1 MIGDP
6 GGKDEERVLLSSE
19 QVRQNAEYV
28 RQQLRGYLDF
38 EGPNAAIMVNN
49 LDWLGE
55 MTLIEYLR
63 DIGKHFSVNAMLA
76 KESVR
81 NRLENREQGI
91 SYTEFSYMILQ
102 SVDYLHLYDTF
113 GCTVQIGGQDQWGN
127 ITAGGGV
134 VRPGRGGRV
143 TGRAAP
149 PPPHNTRQKL
159 AQNEGGAPRPRTEL

>member
-19 QVRQNAEYV
+19 QVRQNAERV

-38 EGPNAAIMVNN
+38 EGPTAAIMVNN

-63 DIGKHFSVNAMLA
+63 DIGKHFSVNVMLA

-102 SVDYLHLYDTF
+102 SIDYLHLYDTF
-113 GCTVQIGGQDQWGN
+113 NCTVHVARQDQWAN
-127 ITAGGGV
+127 FT
-134 VRPGRGGRV
+134 P
-143 TGRAAP
+143 RADLIPRIPTVHVP
-149 PPPHNTRQKL
+149 PL
-159 AQNEGGAPRPRTEL
+159 A